1 MLVFFWPFRCWQET
15 SEKLWFFLMSSF
27 SAGANKIKDLAVGK
41 EKKKT
46 KSRVTNNKSWQSSV
60 EKKKRASYRS
70 GRSEYVPCLFP
81 SPLRL
86 DGTSSRVCVWW
97 EWWPCC
103 GQRDQTKQAPANSDE
118 DCLIYQIFKKNKNK
132 TKTQCQK
139 TGGPVPY

>member
-15 SEKLWFFLMSSF
+15 GEKLWFFWMSSF

-41 EKKKT
+41 EKKKKT

-70 GRSEYVPCLFP
+70 GRSEYAPCLFSLP
-81 SPLRL
+81 PTRRNVQSCVCLMRMMTLLWAAWPNETSAGQLWWRL
-86 DGTSSRVCVWW
+86 PYIS
-97 EWWPCC
+97 
-103 GQRDQTKQAPANSDE
+103 N
-118 DCLIYQIFKKNKNK
+118 IFKNKNK